1 MKTPKRKAPEK
12 KPVRQSAGPVFGVGA
27 AALGVVA
34 ARPGLTGGVV
44 VFTIIFGMI
53 SANALWYQPGGH
65 PSPLLRTRD
74 AGDQNLLFGFQRNDE
89 PANVTTFRIER
100 PEPAVTNSTGNAPNG
115 VADVVKSAT
124 SDLVR
129 GVQMELAR
137 LNHYQGVADGLAG
150 PRTAA
155 AILAY
160 QKAAGLPETGEA
172 SDTLLAALKA
182 TKAPAAQPQPVAVT
196 APPKAEEKPMAAK
209 QPAPKPVAVPPAR
222 PTVMPAKAAALDP
235 VAEAIRKAEKMTPPA
250 SIPNVTTPNVATP
263 AKLQATSSQ
272 ADAAMVMK
280 IQRGLSKFA
289 YSHVPVDGVA
299 GTTTRDA
306 IRNFEKA
313 YRLPE
318 TGTPNERVLKKL
330 KEIGAL

>member
-12 KPVRQSAGPVFGVGA
+12 KPARQSAGPAFGVGA

-34 ARPGLTGGVV
+34 ARPGLSGGVL
-44 VFTIIFGMI
+44 VFTIVFGMI

-74 AGDQNLLFGFQRNDE
+74 AGDQHLLFGFQRSDE

-100 PEPAVTNSTGNAPNG
+100 PEPAVTNSTGNAPGG

-129 GVQMELAR
+129 GVQEELTR
-137 LNHYQGVADGLAG
+137 LNHYQGAADGLAG

-182 TKAPAAQPQPVAVT
+182 ARTPVPQAPAAVVA
-196 APPKAEEKPMAAK
+196 PKVEEKPVAAK

-222 PTVMPAKAAALDP
+222 PTVLPAKAQAPDP
-235 VAEAIRKAEKMTPPA
+235 VADAIRKAEKMTPPA
-250 SIPNVTTPNVATP
+250 SIPNVTTPDVATP
-263 AKLQATSSQ
+263 VRLQATSSK

-289 YSHVPVDGVA
+289 YSNVPVDGVA
-299 GTTTRDA
+299 GASTRDA

-318 TGTPNERVLKKL
+318 TGAPNERVLKKL

>member
-1 MKTPKRKAPEK
+1 MKTPKRKAPDK
-12 KPVRQSAGPVFGVGA
+12 KPVRESAGPAFGVGA

-44 VFTIIFGMI
+44 VFTIIFGII

-65 PSPLLRTRD
+65 PSPFLRTRD
-74 AGDQNLLFGFQRNDE
+74 SGDQHLLFGFQRSDE

-100 PEPAVTNSTGNAPNG
+100 PEQAITNSTGKAANG
-115 VADVVKSAT
+115 VADVVRNAS

-129 GVQMELAR
+129 GVQEELIR
-137 LNHYQGVADGLAG
+137 LNHYQGGADGLVG

-155 AILAY
+155 AILAF
-160 QKAAGLPETGEA
+160 QTAAGLPETGEA
-172 SDTLLAALKA
+172 SDTLLAVLKA
-182 TKAPAAQPQPVAVT
+182 TKTPAALSQPVAAT
-196 APPKAEEKPMAAK
+196 APPKIEEMHVATK

-222 PTVMPAKAAALDP
+222 PAAPPAKATALDP
-235 VAEAIRKAEKMTPPA
+235 VAEAILKAERMTPPA
-250 SIPNVTTPNVATP
+250 PIANVTASNVATP
-263 AKLQATSSQ
+263 AKLRATSAQ

-280 IQRGLSKFA
+280 IQQGLSKFA
-289 YSHVPVDGVA
+289 YRNVPVDGVA
-299 GTTTRDA
+299 GASTRDA

>member
-12 KPVRQSAGPVFGVGA
+12 KPARRSTGPAFAVGA
-27 AALGVVA
+27 AVLGVAA

-74 AGDQNLLFGFQRNDE
+74 AGDRQLLVGFQRPDE
-89 PANVTTFRIER
+89 PVEVTTFRIER
-100 PEPAVTNSTGNAPNG
+100 PDPATTESTPKEPAG
-115 VADVVKSAT
+115 VADLVKNAT

-129 GVQMELAR
+129 GVQEELAR
-137 LNHYQGVADGLAG
+137 LGHYQGVADGRAG

-155 AILAY
+155 AILAF
-160 QKAAGLPETGEA
+160 QKTAGLPETGEA
-172 SDTLLAALKA
+172 SDQLLATLKVA
-182 TKAPAAQPQPVAVT
+182 KTRTAPAAALPATQ
-196 APPKAEEKPMAAK
+196 KAAEKPAR
-209 QPAPKPVAVPPAR
+209 PPVVPEAR
-222 PTVMPAKAAALDP
+222 PTVIPAKAEASDP
-235 VAEAIRKAEKMTPPA
+235 VAEAIRKAEGMTPPA
-250 SIPNVTTPNVATP
+250 PIPNASVP
-263 AKLQATSSQ
+263 
-272 ADAAMVMK
+272 ADAALVTK

-289 YSHVPVDGVA
+289 YSHIAVDGVA
-299 GTTTRDA
+299 GASTRDA
-306 IRNFEKA
+306 IRNFERA

-318 TGTPNERVLKKL
+318 TGEPNERVLKKL